1 MLYITPNNEKNI
13 TEWKIENIH
22 CFTID
27 DAKWKRER
35 EGKRECVKEKMINVD
50 FWRWLLIF
58 YFSETSIYKQLNSN
72 NQIERDENTK
82 KWKLTWQLNH
92 STISFVILTISWE
105 VGTLMLTVPSHQ
117 DMYFYLSDE
126 MISMFHTLQI
136 KRKFTWQ
143 ITATTVNRPTHLIWR
158 YDHLEYH

>member
-1 MLYITPNNEKNI
+1 MMQN
-13 TEWKIENIH
+13 
-22 CFTID
+22 
-27 DAKWKRER
+27 ER
-35 EGKRECVKEKMINVD
+35 EKEKGKEECVKEKMINVD

-92 STISFVILTISWE
+92 STISFVMNTISWE

-126 MISMFHTLQI
+126 IISCFILFKSKENSPDKSQQQPSTARRIWFEDMIILNIISKMEYI
-136 KRKFTWQ
+136 KSLNCYW
-143 ITATTVNRPTHLIWR
+143 
-158 YDHLEYH
+158 